1 MTHFDKI
8 NKGLININQINCYM
22 NVCLQSLISCPAFFN
37 MISAIAKYIG
47 SFNEENSEGHRFINK
62 EFLLKYAEL
71 SKYFNPNIQ
80 LELEKTDIDFKMY
93 TRKSFDAS
101 LIFYKDL

>member
-1 MTHFDKI
+1 MAD
-8 NKGLININQINCYM
+8 LI
-22 NVCLQSLISCPAFFN
+22 VLSHSSKLFRKKLITVRNTSR
-37 MISAIAKYIG
+37 ILIVLHVIL
-47 SFNEENSEGHRFINK
+47 